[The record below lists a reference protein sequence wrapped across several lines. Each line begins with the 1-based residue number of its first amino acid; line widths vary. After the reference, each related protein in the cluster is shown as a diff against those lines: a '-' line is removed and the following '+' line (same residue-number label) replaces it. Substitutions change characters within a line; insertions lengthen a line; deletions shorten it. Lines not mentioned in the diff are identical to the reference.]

1 MQVSTRP
8 WRSPVTHSNQNVVT
22 FQFHRGQFMADSRQ
36 MLDQLYPIVLAA
48 HNLWRW
54 VALLGVLAAT
64 LASLRGRL
72 AGERR
77 LLVSDRVT
85 MIAVLVMD
93 IQLLLGLALYVGLSP
108 LSRAMLT
115 GPGAA
120 MQSRDIRFFGM
131 EHPFLMILA
140 TIAVHVGKS
149 RARKHAAASGFRTGT
164 VWYALSLL
172 LMLAGTPWWRP
183 LLRGF

>member
-1 MQVSTRP
+1 
-8 WRSPVTHSNQNVVT
+8 
-22 FQFHRGQFMADSRQ
+22 MADSRQ

-54 VALLGVLAAT
+54 IALLGVLAAT
-64 LASLRGRL
+64 LVSLRGRL

-77 LLVSDRVT
+77 TPVSDRVT
-85 MIAVLVMD
+85 TIAVIIMD
-93 IQLLLGLALYVGLSP
+93 VQLLLGLALYVGLSP

-115 GPGAA
+115 DPGAA

-140 TIAVHVGKS
+140 TVALHVGKS
-149 RARKHAAASGFRTGT
+149 RVQKYGAAPGSRTGT

>member
-1 MQVSTRP
+1 
-8 WRSPVTHSNQNVVT
+8 
-22 FQFHRGQFMADSRQ
+22 MADSRQ

-54 VALLGVLAAT
+54 IALLGVLAAT
-64 LASLRGRL
+64 LVSLRGWL
-72 AGERR
+72 AGKRR
-77 LLVSDRVT
+77 TPVSDRVT
-85 MIAVLVMD
+85 TIAVLVMD
-93 IQLLLGLALYVGLSP
+93 VQLLLGLALYVGLSP
-108 LSRAMLT
+108 LSRAMFT

-131 EHPFLMILA
+131 EHPLLMILA
-140 TIAVHVGKS
+140 ILAVHIGKS
-149 RARKHAAASGFRTGT
+149 RARKHDGASGFRTGT

-172 LMLAGTPWWRP
+172 LILAGTPWWRP

>member
-1 MQVSTRP
+1 M
-8 WRSPVTHSNQNVVT
+8 PVRVT
-22 FQFHRGQFMADSRQ
+22 FQFHRGRFMADSRQ

-54 VALLGVLAAT
+54 IALLGVLAAT
-64 LASLRGRL
+64 LVSLRGWV
-72 AGERR
+72 AAKRR
-77 LLVSDRVT
+77 ALVDDRVT
-85 MIAVLVMD
+85 TIAVLAMD
-93 IQLLLGLALYVGLSP
+93 VQLLLGLVLYVGLSP

-120 MQSRDIRFFGM
+120 MQNRDIRFFGM

-140 TIAVHVGKS
+140 TVAVHVGKA
-149 RARKHAAASGFRTGT
+149 RARKHEAAPGFKAGT
-164 VWYALSLL
+164 IWYALSLL
-172 LMLAGTPWWRP
+172 LILAGTPWWRP

>member
-1 MQVSTRP
+1 M
-8 WRSPVTHSNQNVVT
+8 PVRVT
-22 FQFHRGQFMADSRQ
+22 FQFHRGRFMADSRQ

-54 VALLGVLAAT
+54 IALLGVLAAT
-64 LASLRGRL
+64 LVSLRGWV
-72 AGERR
+72 AAKRR
-77 LLVSDRVT
+77 ALVDDRVT
-85 MIAVLVMD
+85 TIAVLAMD
-93 IQLLLGLALYVGLSP
+93 VQLLLGLVLYVGLSP

-120 MQSRDIRFFGM
+120 MQNRDIRFFGM

-140 TIAVHVGKS
+140 ILAVHVGKA
-149 RARKHAAASGFRTGT
+149 RARKQEAKSGFRTGT

-172 LMLAGTPWWRP
+172 LILAGTPWWRP